1 MRLIWKIGQKG
12 GKIIMLR
19 AICLFILTG
28 FMVSCGTLNNK
39 SANDI
44 LPRKGYIYIK
54 KTVDLRICVDDI
66 CTQGQMASA
75 GSGFVV
81 KRTYKGSFIVTAAHV
96 CSTKKEDVPENIKFR
111 DNLHVETLSG
121 DTFKAVVVSKNTKI
135 DVCMIFAEDLVDGV
149 KEVKLAARAPK
160 EGDKV
165 FNIASPY
172 GIHYDNVVPIF
183 EGRYIGRK
191 GFAGLFTFDAGPG
204 SSGSMILNDKG
215 ELIGVLHS
223 VYVRMNSIVVGV
235 EYHALRQ
242 FIRRSLI
249 EHSTSHI
256 KHSKEYYRML
266 RPPHV

>member
-1 MRLIWKIGQKG
+1 
-12 GKIIMLR
+12 MLR

-28 FMVSCGTLNNK
+28 FMVSCGTLSNK
-39 SANDI
+39 SANDV

-54 KTVDLRICVDDI
+54 KTVNLKICADNI

-81 KRTYKGSFIVTAAHV
+81 KKTYKGSFIVTAAHV
-96 CSTKKEDVPENIKFR
+96 CSTEKDDLPENIKFTDTLR
-111 DNLHVETLSG
+111 VETLGG

-135 DVCMIFAEDLVDGV
+135 DVCMIFAEDLVDGIQ
-149 KEVKLAARAPK
+149 EVKLASGAPK

-172 GIHYDNVVPIF
+172 GIHYNNVVPIF
-183 EGRYIGRK
+183 EGRYIGSK

-204 SSGSMILNDKG
+204 SSGSMILNNKG

-223 VYVRMNSIVVGV
+223 VYSRMNSIVVGV
-235 EYHALRQ
+235 EYYALKQ

-249 EHSTSHI
+249 EHATSHVQRT
-256 KHSKEYYRML
+256 KEYYRIM
-266 RPPHV
+266 RPPYI

>member
-1 MRLIWKIGQKG
+1 
-12 GKIIMLR
+12 
-19 AICLFILTG
+19 
-28 FMVSCGTLNNK
+28 MVSCGTLSNK

-54 KTVDLRICVDDI
+54 KTVDLRICVNDI

-81 KRTYKGSFIVTAAHV
+81 KKTYKGSFIVTAAHV
-96 CSTKKEDVPENIKFR
+96 CSTEKEDIPENIKFR
-111 DNLHVETLSG
+111 DNLYVETLGG

-149 KEVKLAARAPK
+149 KEVKLASRAPK
-160 EGDKV
+160 EGDK
-165 FNIASPY
+165 
-172 GIHYDNVVPIF
+172 VVPIF
-183 EGRYIGRK
+183 EGRYIGSK
-191 GFAGLFTFDAGPG
+191 GFTGLFTFDAGPG

-223 VYVRMNSIVVGV
+223 VFTKMHSVVVAV
-235 EYHALRQ
+235 EFYALKQ

-249 EHSTSHI
+249 EHATSHVQR
-256 KHSKEYYRML
+256 SKKYYEIM
-266 RPPHV
+266 RPPYI

>member
-1 MRLIWKIGQKG
+1 
-12 GKIIMLR
+12 MLR

-28 FMVSCGTLNNK
+28 FMVSCGTLSNK

-54 KTVDLRICVDDI
+54 KTVDLRICVNDI

-81 KRTYKGSFIVTAAHV
+81 KKTYKGSFIVTAAHV
-96 CSTKKEDVPENIKFR
+96 CSTEKEDIPENIKFR
-111 DNLHVETLSG
+111 DNLYVETLGG

-135 DVCMIFAEDLVDGV
+135 DVCMIFAEDLVDGIE
-149 KEVKLAARAPK
+149 EVRLASRAPK

-183 EGRYIGRK
+183 EGRYIGSK
-191 GFAGLFTFDAGPG
+191 GFTGLFTFDAGPG

-223 VYVRMNSIVVGV
+223 VFTKMHSVVVAV
-235 EYHALRQ
+235 EFYALRQ

-249 EHSTSHI
+249 EHATSHVQR
-256 KHSKEYYRML
+256 SKKYYEIM
-266 RPPHV
+266 RPPYI